1 MESPHVRESKIVLD
15 SGFHTANSELQELAW
30 IPVFVSG
37 TWIPIFTEIPDSLSC
52 IPDSK
57 THYSGFYKEIFPGL
71 RIPHD
76 MGDRRARAPTFKAN
90 I

>member
-15 SGFHTANSELQELAW
+15 SGFHTVDSELQELAW

-37 TWIPIFTEIPDSLSC
+37 TWIPVFSGIPDSLSC
-52 IPDSK
+52 IPDSIA
-57 THYSGFYKEIFPGL
+57 HYSGFYKEIFSGL
-71 RIPHD
+71 RIPY
-76 MGDRRARAPTFKAN
+76 MGYRRARALTFKAN

>member
-15 SGFHTANSELQELAW
+15 SGFHTVDSELQELAW

-37 TWIPIFTEIPDSLSC
+37 TWIPVFSGIPDSLSC

-57 THYSGFYKEIFPGL
+57 AKDFGFHKEKFSGF
-71 RIPHD
+71 RIPQS
-76 MGDRRARAPTFKAN
+76 GIP
-90 I
+90 